1 MLKKEYLSTAEI
13 TKDDDGNID
22 YKMLCD
28 LHPVFRSEIMNMSDK
43 HIIKRL
49 NVLESYAKSLQHTKT
64 IFRNL
69 YESSTHLARIC

>member
-49 NVLESYAKSLQHTKT
+49 NVLESYAKSLQHYAFLSWSNEK
-64 IFRNL
+64 IKLNNKKK
-69 YESSTHLARIC
+69 